1 MRDPPRP
8 RAPTRRRPPRRP
20 RWDLTL
26 HVGVTLGAARRDRP
40 GNLET
45 IKWLAPIQIGHTKIK
60 HLIRNRKRAA
70 ATAARNQLGRR
81 KKIICTYMG
90 NCAVTQHAVS
100 WADDGEWELPE
111 SESEEGTATRSGA
124 HMTEVTI
131 RITKRQLQELV
142 DKRAAAAA
150 GGGLGHHIYR
160 KSRRSAAELLAD
172 IMNAGEVY
180 HQHYRVAHWK
190 PALQSIPEAAM
201 ES

>member
-1 MRDPPRP
+1 M
-8 RAPTRRRPPRRP
+8 
-20 RWDLTL
+20 
-26 HVGVTLGAARRDRP
+26 GAATDP
-40 GNLET
+40 GYLET
-45 IKWLAPIQIGHTKIK
+45 IKRLPPFRIGHTKIISNTYSDTGSK
-60 HLIRNRKRAA
+60 AAQQQQRNQPRKRKEDHLDHLCA
-70 ATAARNQLGRR
+70 
-81 KKIICTYMG
+81 YMG

-111 SESEEGTATRSGA
+111 SGEEGTAPPRSGA

-142 DKRAAAAA
+142 DKRAAAA
-150 GGGLGHHIYR
+150 GGGHGYHVYR

>member
-1 MRDPPRP
+1 
-8 RAPTRRRPPRRP
+8 
-20 RWDLTL
+20 
-26 HVGVTLGAARRDRP
+26 
-40 GNLET
+40 
-45 IKWLAPIQIGHTKIK
+45 
-60 HLIRNRKRAA
+60 
-70 ATAARNQLGRR
+70 
-81 KKIICTYMG
+81 MG

-111 SESEEGTATRSGA
+111 EGTAPTSGA

-142 DKRAAAAA
+142 DKRAAA
-150 GGGLGHHIYR
+150 GGGGALGHHIYR

-180 HQHYRVAHWK
+180 HQHYKVAHWK